1 MKDETAATRPLASR
15 RSSYVSL
22 RVSSL
27 TMIKIALVVLGLL
40 ATVLSHEAVGKD
52 APRPYTIT
60 APEKRFLDLVSTLPY
75 TTTSEELKKRFP
87 ELSPIKDHG
96 YDNTEAHLE
105 VRLFDLP
112 AAISF
117 SFHKGILVSCGA
129 QIAEL
134 DRAQAVGIY
143 AAVRKYFR
151 RHFGKGKEY
160 EGYGNDDANPDYACG
175 SNWTANGIDFG
186 ASWKRHG
193 KYQVG
198 WGAQAA
204 QKSAP

>member
-1 MKDETAATRPLASR
+1 MKFTL
-15 RSSYVSL
+15 V
-22 RVSSL
+22 
-27 TMIKIALVVLGLL
+27 ALVLL
-40 ATVLSHEAVGKD
+40 ATILPSEGSGKEAQ
-52 APRPYTIT
+52 RPYKIT
-60 APEKRFLDLVSTLPY
+60 APEKRFLDLISALPY
-75 TTTSEELKKRFP
+75 TTTYEEVKKLFP
-87 ELSPIKDHG
+87 ELGPIKEHG

-112 AAISF
+112 ASVSF

-129 QIAEL
+129 GIGEL

-143 AAVRKYFR
+143 AAVRNYFR
-151 RHFGKGKEY
+151 RKFGQGKEY
-160 EGYGNDDANPDYACG
+160 EGYGNDDPNPDYACG

-204 QKSAP
+204 AKSTP